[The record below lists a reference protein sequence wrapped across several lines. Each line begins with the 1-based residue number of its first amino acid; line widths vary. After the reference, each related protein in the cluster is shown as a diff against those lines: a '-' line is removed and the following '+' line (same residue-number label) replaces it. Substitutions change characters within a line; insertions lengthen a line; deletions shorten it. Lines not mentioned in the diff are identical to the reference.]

1 MTFADDVT
9 ANLHAPH
16 ASSGEMRLRCSPEFG
31 VARAYGGIAE
41 VVGGDGVYRVG
52 GRHAHTAAAFDFEF
66 ETSAGFGYDYESLP
80 TLQLAY
86 YYAAYLPIDED
97 EEPSEE
103 GEEGGE
109 GGGSPS
115 SSPGR
120 GIARRW
126 RLVRRLRVST
136 LQLQVARGARHLYES
151 ANGAEC
157 VALLTQKVL
166 CAAVDEGFREAR
178 LLLQDWLVVVLG
190 KYHRMYGAHADRI
203 GDPDALCRSLRQI
216 PRWVFALLRGP
227 LLSSNTPL
235 SPHAL
240 RADARAALLASY
252 ATLPP
257 RRLLTAI
264 YPALYCY
271 HSADKV
277 ASSEPLPLS
286 WAALP
291 RARRPL
297 PPRRTAVSTSTSAPM
312 TTAAAAAAAAA
323 VVMGR
328 RRGGRR
334 GGRRRDRA
342 RRSIRR
348 ARPRRRASCSA
359 AAAPPRAPPSKVTSS
374 RTQRAGSERFS
385 LSFLEF
391 VGRETRGYLRDTG
404 RTAEDFE
411 SFDTDSRLVRPG
423 DSFWRNPNADKH
435 AHLYPLPHLTSSISF
450 PVGRLRELFDPLRP
464 HGWQL
469 RLRHRHLRHRRHL
482 RRHLAAAAAA
492 DSRRA
497 AARRPRTGPSRRRC
511 CASGPDAAAAAAVAA
526 AVVAALGAAAPEA
539 LGAAAEGAPGRAG
552 RFGPPTT
559 PPSSSA
565 RAWSRRRGLPPSA
578 LSASRPS

>member
-103 GEEGGE
+103 GEEGGD

-264 YPALYCY
+264 YPALYTY
-271 HSADKV
+271 HSADKL

-286 WAALP
+286 WAAL
-291 RARRPL
+291 RAARGALFLLDAPPCIYVYLRADDDGGGGGGGGGRR
-297 PPRRTAVSTSTSAPM
+297 RRRRRWAAGVV
-312 TTAAAAAAAAA
+312 AAAAAE
-323 VVMGR
+323 R
-328 RRGGRR
+328 NH
-334 GGRRRDRA
+334 RA
-342 RRSIRR
+342 RRFD
-348 ARPRRRASCSA
+348 
-359 AAAPPRAPPSKVTSS
+359 PPRAA
-374 RTQRAGSERFS
+374 RAVAR
-385 LSFLEF
+385 
-391 VGRETRGYLRDTG
+391 R
-404 RTAEDFE
+404 A
-411 SFDTDSRLVRPG
+411 
-423 DSFWRNPNADKH
+423 
-435 AHLYPLPHLTSSISF
+435 LP
-450 PVGRLRELFDPLRP
+450 R
-464 HGWQL
+464 
-469 RLRHRHLRHRRHL
+469 RHRRGRRL
-482 RRHLAAAAAA
+482 RGSPRRGRSGRRVGAAVLAAELP
-492 DSRRA
+492 RVCG
-497 AARRPRTGPSRRRC
+497 AR
-511 CASGPDAAAAAAVAA
+511 DARLPARHWTDRGGLR
-526 AVVAALGAAAPEA
+526 VVRHRLA
-539 LGAAAEGAPGRAG
+539 
-552 RFGPPTT
+552 FFY
-559 PPSSSA
+559 S
-565 RAWSRRRGLPPSA
+565 
-578 LSASRPS
+578 